1 VRRSTVG
8 SGEDVEMPILDDLRA
23 DLTTA
28 MKERDQVRTSTLRL
42 TLSAI
47 TAAET
52 SGTNRGELDD
62 AGVLAVIR
70 AEVKKRNESA
80 EIYAKAGRAEQAD
93 AEKAE
98 AAVLSAYLPA
108 QLDDDAL
115 AAIVADEI
123 AAAGGA
129 GDPKAKGKVI
139 GAVRARVGDQA
150 DGGRIAAAV
159 TAALGG

>member
-1 VRRSTVG
+1 MSL
-8 SGEDVEMPILDDLRA
+8 LDDLRA

-42 TLSAI
+42 TLSAV

-52 SGTNRGELDD
+52 SGANRGELDD
-62 AGVLAVIR
+62 AGVLAVIK

-80 EIYAKAGRAEQAD
+80 EIYAKAGRTEQAE
-93 AEKAE
+93 AETSE

-115 AAIVADEI
+115 AAVVAEEV

-159 TAALGG
+159 TAALAG

>member
-1 VRRSTVG
+1 
-8 SGEDVEMPILDDLRA
+8 MALLDDLRA

-52 SGTNRGELDD
+52 SGASRGTLDD

-70 AEVKKRNESA
+70 SEVKKRNESA
-80 EIYAKAGRAEQAD
+80 EIYAQAGRTEQAA

-98 AAVLSAYLPA
+98 AAILGAYLPT
-108 QLDDDAL
+108 QLDDGAL
-115 AAIVADEI
+115 AAIVAEEI

-129 GDPKAKGKVI
+129 ADPKAKGKVI
-139 GAVRARVGDQA
+139 GAVRGRVGDQA

-159 TAALGG
+159 TAQLAG

>member
-1 VRRSTVG
+1 MSL
-8 SGEDVEMPILDDLRA
+8 LDDLRA
-23 DLTTA
+23 DLTIA

-52 SGTNRGELDD
+52 SGANRGELDD
-62 AGVLAVIR
+62 AGVLAVIK

-80 EIYAKAGRAEQAD
+80 EIYANAGRTEQAE
-93 AEKAE
+93 AERSE
-98 AAVLSAYLPA
+98 AAVLSVYLPT

-115 AAIVADEI
+115 AAIVAEEV

-159 TAALGG
+159 TAALAG